1 MKQLVFFLI
10 LLILTSCSKIESKE
24 IKSNLN
30 EIMDFNVN
38 YTFDDYLKVLK
49 KIDMNREYPNP
60 NDIYIK

>member
-10 LLILTSCSKIESKE
+10 FLILTSCSKIESKE

-30 EIMDFNVN
+30 EIMDFNKN
-38 YTFDDYLKVLK
+38 YTFEDYLKVLRN
-49 KIDMNREYPNP
+49 IDMNREYPNP